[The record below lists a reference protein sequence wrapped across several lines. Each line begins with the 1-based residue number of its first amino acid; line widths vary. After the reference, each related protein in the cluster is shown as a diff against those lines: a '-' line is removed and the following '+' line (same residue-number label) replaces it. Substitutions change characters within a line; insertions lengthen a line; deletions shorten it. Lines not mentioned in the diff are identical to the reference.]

1 MSVLT
6 NAKSHF
12 KNVMSGDLVCM
23 DVEEWDAK
31 IYFKPSATL
40 RETEV
45 IVALHAEN
53 KLAEAMA
60 SVLIL
65 RALNE
70 DGSKMFKMVDKND
83 LMNFID
89 PLVITRISSE
99 ILDYEPDAE
108 DVKKS

>member
-1 MSVLT
+1 MGGELICM
-6 NAKSHF
+6 
-12 KNVMSGDLVCM
+12 NVD
-23 DVEEWDAK
+23 EWDAK

-40 RETEV
+40 KETEV
-45 IVALHAEN
+45 IVALHSDN

-70 DGSKMFKMVDKND
+70 DGTKMFKMVDKYD
-83 LMNFID
+83 LMNNID
-89 PLVITRISSE
+89 PLIITRISSE